1 MNLNSLKMADNNIIK
16 SDFLEIK
23 GNLVRCNRT
32 IIQMSNISMLTTT
45 DFAKVP
51 FPIWSIF
58 IGLLGLFCMIQG
70 EEVSAFL
77 LGILLVAVPVLA
89 IWFWKEK
96 MNRVEQTKKL
106 NFVLNCG
113 TTYTIIFNDLVF
125 LNKVVSVFTNI
136 LVDSD
141 KSQNIY
147 FDIEK
152 GDMKIIEG
160 NYAENEI
167 HHNKFMDNSSANKLG

>member
-1 MNLNSLKMADNNIIK
+1 MNLNSLKMADNKIIN
-16 SDFLEIK
+16 SEFLEIK
-23 GNLVRCNRT
+23 GNLVKCNRT

-51 FPIWSIF
+51 FPIWTIF
-58 IGLLGLFCMIQG
+58 IGLLGLYCMIQG
-70 EEVSAFL
+70 EMSAFL

-113 TTYTIIFNDLVF
+113 TTYTIIFKDLEF

-136 LVDSD
+136 LADSD
-141 KSQNIY
+141 KNQNIY
-147 FDIEK
+147 FDIK
-152 GDMKIIEG
+152 NGDMKIIEG
-160 NYAENEI
+160 NYTENDI
-167 HHNKFMDNSSANKLG
+167 HHNQFMDNSSANKLG